1 MQKQRKNSYTL
12 KVNLRGIIQGPS
24 DLYQLTQFLL
34 DSGDTSL
41 WFEKSKSVK
50 LNEDLQRNQNTP
62 EAYNKNKEIG
72 EKLLDA
78 YLEILFRS
86 NSR

>member
-1 MQKQRKNSYTL
+1 MLSCM
-12 KVNLRGIIQGPS
+12 I
-24 DLYQLTQFLL
+24 
-34 DSGDTSL
+34 

-78 YLEILFRS
+78 
-86 NSR
+86 